1 MIKEFFVDTFDIEA
15 NHFDIFA
22 GLVVGAWVS
31 FFANAFVD
39 KIFENRLKS
48 RVDHLERILFDK
60 SVVIQIGSS
69 DPEEKE

>member
-1 MIKEFFVDTFDIEA
+1 MIKEFFVETFDIAA

-31 FFANAFVD
+31 FFANAIVD
-39 KIFENRLKS
+39 KIFDNQLKS
-48 RVDHLERILFDK
+48 RVEHLERILFDK

-69 DPEEKE
+69 DNDKE